1 MGCLKSG
8 ILIYD
13 LKGLKYK
20 INKNRK
26 EGFVDNRVERMG
38 IYEYSLYELINNEF
52 RNTDILFENNNI
64 SLEFSKLNV
73 IEGKNVL
80 FETYLVK
87 STL

>member
-1 MGCLKSG
+1 
-8 ILIYD
+8 
-13 LKGLKYK
+13 
-20 INKNRK
+20 
-26 EGFVDNRVERMG
+26 MG

-52 RNTDILFENNNI
+52 RNTDIIFENNNV

-80 FETYLVK
+80 FETYLAK

>member
-13 LKGLKYK
+13 LKGLKHK

-26 EGFVDNRVERMG
+26 EGFVGNRVEKMG

-52 RNTDILFENNNI
+52 RNTDIIFENNNV

-73 IEGKNVL
+73 IEEKNVL